1 LKGEEEIEPKARGLA
16 FIYTRTFLV
25 EKLGEKGFEKFVK
38 SLPLHLQNFLIGEI
52 TDSLMYPYEYLSD
65 LNKEILEKVGKGD
78 MRIIRELGRYSI
90 KRGRN
95 GPFSS
100 LFKTSDFKT
109 YITQIGTFTFRHY
122 YNFGDFSVKEFE
134 PENKRVVIQL
144 KNLPFKDELFEERIA
159 GAIYAAAEIRGL
171 KNPRLK
177 ITKRIS
183 RGDNVVEYL
192 LTWE

>member
-1 LKGEEEIEPKARGLA
+1 M
-16 FIYTRTFLV
+16 

-38 SLPLHLQNFLIGEI
+38 SLPLHLQNFLTGEI

-95 GPFSS
+95 GPFKF
-100 LFKTSDFKT
+100 LFETSDFKT
-109 YITQIGTFTFRHY
+109 YITQIGAFTFRHY
-122 YNFGDFSVKEFE
+122 YNFGDFCIKEFD
-134 PENKRVVIQL
+134 PENKRIVIQL
-144 KNLPFKDELFEERIA
+144 KNLPFKDEIFEERIA
-159 GAIYAAAEIRGL
+159 GALYAAAEIR
-171 KNPRLK
+171 RLRNATIK

-183 RGDNVVEYL
+183 RGDDVIEYL